1 MKNVYKKGKVIYM
14 MKAVERIR
22 MANMPFDKF
31 ENNQFI
37 HATGYMVE
45 LEDGSIEIEYEGEE
59 YVDSPECKYSEE
71 EEEEEE
77 DYRCIYEND
86 EMTVE
91 A

>member
-1 MKNVYKKGKVIYM
+1 M
-14 MKAVERIR
+14 MKAIKRTR

-31 ENNQFI
+31 ENGRFV
-37 HATGYMVE
+37 HATGDLVT
-45 LEDGSIEIEYEGEE
+45 LEDGTTEIEYEDME
-59 YVDSPECKYSEE
+59 YEDADDCIFEE

-77 DYRCIYEND
+77 EKLEYHCIYEND

>member
-1 MKNVYKKGKVIYM
+1 

-77 DYRCIYEND
+77 DYCCHLVIYDD
-86 EMTVE
+86 EMTE

>member
-1 MKNVYKKGKVIYM
+1 
-14 MKAVERIR
+14 

-31 ENNQFI
+31 VDGRFI
-37 HATGYMVE
+37 HATGYEVK

-59 YVDSPECKYSEE
+59 YEDADDCIFE

>member
-1 MKNVYKKGKVIYM
+1 M

-31 ENNQFI
+31 ENGTFV
-37 HATGYMVE
+37 HATGDLVK
-45 LEDGSIEIEYEGEE
+45 LEDGSIEIEYEDQE
-59 YVDSPECKYSEE
+59 YEDADDCIFEE
-71 EEEEEE
+71 EEEEELS
-77 DYRCIYEND
+77 YHCIYEND

>member
-1 MKNVYKKGKVIYM
+1 M

-31 ENNQFI
+31 ENGTFV
-37 HATGYMVE
+37 HATGDLVT
-45 LEDGSIEIEYEGEE
+45 LEDGTTEIEYEDQE
-59 YVDSPECKYSEE
+59 YEDAPGCKYEE

-77 DYRCIYEND
+77 NYCCHLVIYDD
-86 EMTVE
+86 EMTE

>member
-1 MKNVYKKGKVIYM
+1 
-14 MKAVERIR
+14 
-22 MANMPFDKF
+22 MPFDKF

-45 LEDGSIEIEYEGEE
+45 LEDGSWEIEYEDQE
-59 YVDSPECKYSEE
+59 YEDADDCIFEE

-77 DYRCIYEND
+77 EKEELEYHCIYED
-86 EMTVE
+86 SDMTVE

>member
-1 MKNVYKKGKVIYM
+1 M

-45 LEDGSIEIEYEGEE
+45 LEDGSIEIEYEDQE
-59 YVDSPECKYSEE
+59 YEDAPDCKYSEE
-71 EEEEEE
+71 DDEEELE
-77 DYRCIYEND
+77 YHCIYED
-86 EMTVE
+86 SDMTVE

>member
-1 MKNVYKKGKVIYM
+1 MIDM
-14 MKAVERIR
+14 MKAVKRIR

-37 HATGYMVE
+37 HATGDMVK
-45 LEDGSIEIEYEGEE
+45 LEDGSWVLEYEDQE
-59 YVDSPECKYSEE
+59 YEDADDCIFEE

-77 DYRCIYEND
+77 EEKLEYHCIYEND

>member
-1 MKNVYKKGKVIYM
+1 M

-31 ENNQFI
+31 ENGRFI
-37 HATGYMVE
+37 HATGYIIE
-45 LEDGSIEIEYEGEE
+45 LEDGSIEIEYEDME
-59 YVDSPECKYSEE
+59 YEDAPGCKYSE

>member
-1 MKNVYKKGKVIYM
+1 M

-31 ENNQFI
+31 ENNQFV
-37 HATGYMVE
+37 HATGDLVK
-45 LEDGSIEIEYEGEE
+45 LEDGSWEIEYEGEE
-59 YVDSPECKYSEE
+59 FEDADDCIFEYEE

-77 DYRCIYEND
+77 ENHCIYIYDD
-86 EMTVE
+86 EMTE

>member
-1 MKNVYKKGKVIYM
+1 MIDM

-31 ENNQFI
+31 ENNQFV
-37 HATGYMVE
+37 HATGDMVK
-45 LEDGSIEIEYEGEE
+45 LEDGSWEIEYEDMEFQDADGCILE
-59 YVDSPECKYSEE
+59 YEE
-71 EEEEEE
+71 EEEKEELE
-77 DYRCIYEND
+77 YHCIYEND

>member
-1 MKNVYKKGKVIYM
+1 M
-14 MKAVERIR
+14 MKAVKRIR

-31 ENNQFI
+31 ENGTFI
-37 HATGYMVE
+37 HATGDLVT
-45 LEDGSIEIEYEGEE
+45 LEDGTTEIEYEDQE
-59 YVDSPECKYSEE
+59 YEDADDCIFEE

>member
-1 MKNVYKKGKVIYM
+1 M
-14 MKAVERIR
+14 MVVERFR

-31 ENNQFI
+31 ENGTFV
-37 HATGYMVE
+37 HATGDLVK

-59 YVDSPECKYSEE
+59 YEDAPGCKYSEE

-77 DYRCIYEND
+77 EEEKLEYHCIYEYGNV
-86 EMTVE
+86 TVE

>member
-1 MKNVYKKGKVIYM
+1 

-31 ENNQFI
+31 ENGTFV
-37 HATGYMVE
+37 HATGDLVK
-45 LEDGSIEIEYEGEE
+45 LEDGSIEIEYEDQE
-59 YVDSPECKYSEE
+59 YEDADDCIFEE
-71 EEEEEE
+71 EEEEELS
-77 DYRCIYEND
+77 YHCIYEND

>member
-1 MKNVYKKGKVIYM
+1 M

-31 ENNQFI
+31 ENGRFV
-37 HATGYMVE
+37 HATGDLVT
-45 LEDGSIEIEYEGEE
+45 LEDGTTEIEYEDME
-59 YVDSPECKYSEE
+59 YEDAPGCKYSEE
-71 EEEEEE
+71 EEEDEEE
-77 DYRCIYEND
+77 KLEYHCIYEND

>member
-1 MKNVYKKGKVIYM
+1 M

-31 ENNQFI
+31 ENNQFV
-37 HATGYMVE
+37 HATGDMVK
-45 LEDGSIEIEYEGEE
+45 LEDGSWEIEYEDMEFQDADGCILE
-59 YVDSPECKYSEE
+59 YEE

-77 DYRCIYEND
+77 DYHCIYEND